1 MTIVVYGSEY
11 WHEVINFN
19 ALVKH
24 GTISPEDLDLLQ
36 FADDPQTAFDL
47 LKPGLAEYAAQADT
61 MEMPAFAKS
70 QHPERP
76 AGTK

>member
-1 MTIVVYGSEY
+1 
-11 WHEVINFN
+11 
-19 ALVKH
+19 
-24 GTISPEDLDLLQ
+24 
-36 FADDPQTAFDL
+36 L